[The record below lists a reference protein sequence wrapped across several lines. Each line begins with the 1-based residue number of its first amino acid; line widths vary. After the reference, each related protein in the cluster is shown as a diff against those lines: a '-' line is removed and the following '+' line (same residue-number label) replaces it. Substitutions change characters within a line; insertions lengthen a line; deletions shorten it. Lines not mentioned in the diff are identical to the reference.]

1 MPWQGEARK
10 GRGGYRRPGRGEG
23 PRGDLQGEGVLLS
36 ETVCTPFPSKRRM
49 PCVQVVEKL
58 KGKAFGSVMILAAS
72 GGDQRISDCFLAALS
87 SGSTV
92 HTLAL
97 GSSAVDSLEELARLT
112 GEHVSR
118 NALQSVSF

>member
-1 MPWQGEARK
+1 M
-10 GRGGYRRPGRGEG
+10 RPGRGGGATEDLEEARAPG
-23 PRGDLQGEGVLLS
+23 GDLQGEGVLLS
-36 ETVCTPFPSKRRM
+36 EAVCTPFPSKRRM